1 MSEAIL
7 NQLLEDAVTRC
18 AEFSEQ
24 SLELRA
30 AVDELGGRAQ
40 ELEGN
45 VSSRTED
52 VLKHLQSL
60 AERLDAAQDALS
72 TAGDQA
78 KAGLDALASRA
89 GEVKGD
95 AETLLSRIHA
105 GIEELSARRQAL
117 AEALESEVE
126 GAGEEVEKFA
136 EQAEAVESALDAALD
151 QAQATIERFGDAIEA
166 AREEWVARRES
177 VETALADLE
186 ERAQAEVREYVE
198 TVDEVLQSQGSVL
211 SAIVNEGLVG
221 PHQSAIEALDAVV
234 KGAADGMKSDA
245 EPLVQALR
253 ALAEVCADQ
262 QEALGGQADEILKQV
277 EQTVGVLERVTPVV
291 QSTDRLE

>member
-7 NQLLEDAVTRC
+7 NQLFEDAITRC
-18 AEFSEQ
+18 TEFSEQ

-60 AERLDAAQDALS
+60 AERLEAAQDALS

-89 GEVKGD
+89 GEVKSD
-95 AETLLSRIHA
+95 AESLLSRIHA
-105 GIEELSARRQAL
+105 GIEELGARRQEL
-117 AEALESEVE
+117 ADALESEVE

-136 EQAEAVESALDAALD
+136 EQADAVESALDAALD

-186 ERAQAEVREYVE
+186 ERAAAQVREYVE
-198 TVDEVLQSQGSVL
+198 TVDEVLQSQGTVL
-211 SAIVNEGLVG
+211 STLVNEGLVA
-221 PHQSAIEALDAVV
+221 PHQSAMEALEGLV
-234 KGAADGMKSDA
+234 KGAADGIKSDA

-253 ALAEVCADQ
+253 ALGEVCRDQ
-262 QEALGGQADEILKQV
+262 QEALGQQADEILKQV